1 MNPAEYGL
9 WLLRDLRSRV
19 APTRVN
25 GVPLPPV
32 RYRAA
37 GKHFQQDY
45 RYLES
50 ARKAVE
56 DLVEYARLGTGSRVL
71 DIGCG
76 SGRLAYGLIQSG
88 IQFRSY
94 HGVDVQQHMIDWCST
109 SIASR
114 DKRFSFYALDVANP
128 RYSPDSHRSFDGLPH
143 LEADSRDVIFAYS
156 VFSHLELRDA
166 EVYLAEIRRILSA
179 SGRAVITAFVGDVPA
194 GVIENPETFGDRKW
208 RGPLHCVLYDK
219 SFFNGAISAAGLSIE
234 GVRPSTETDG
244 QSLYILREE

>member
-1 MNPAEYGL
+1 MNLREYGL

-37 GKHFQQDY
+37 GKHFQEDY

-56 DLVEYARLGTGSRVL
+56 DLVKYARLGAGSRVL

-76 SGRLAYGLIQSG
+76 SGRLAYGLLGSG
-88 IQFRSY
+88 VQFRSY
-94 HGVDVQQHMIDWCST
+94 HGVDVQQHMIDWCSA

-128 RYSPDSHRSFDGLPH
+128 RYSPDSQRIFDGLPH
-143 LEADSRDVIFAYS
+143 LDADSRDVIFAYS
-156 VFSHLELRDA
+156 VFSHLEFRDV
-166 EVYLAEIRRILSA
+166 EVYLAEIRRILSS
-179 SGRAVITAFVGDVPA
+179 SGRAVITAFVGDVSA
-194 GVIENPETFGDRKW
+194 GVIENPDTFGDRKW

-219 SFFNGAISAAGLSIE
+219 KIFDGAISAAGLSIE
-234 GVRPSTETDG
+234 EVRPGTETDG
-244 QSLYILREE
+244 QSLYILR